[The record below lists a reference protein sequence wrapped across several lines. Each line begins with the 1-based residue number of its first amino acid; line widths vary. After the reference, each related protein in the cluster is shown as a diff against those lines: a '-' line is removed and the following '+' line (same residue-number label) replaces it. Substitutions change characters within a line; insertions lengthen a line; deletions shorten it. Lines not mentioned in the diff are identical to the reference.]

1 MLQIDVV
8 TIFPEIFK
16 AVVSESIIK
25 RAQEKKKVAINI
37 HNLRDYAD
45 NRHKKVDDR
54 PFGGGPGMVIS
65 PVPVFKAVKKIKGRS
80 KAAKVI
86 LLTPQGKKLDQKKV
100 QLLSIEKRLI
110 FLCPHYEGIDERV
123 RQELVDEE
131 ISIGDYILTGG
142 ELPALVII
150 DSVVRLLPGVLGDE
164 DSIKSESFA
173 DNLLEYPHY
182 TRPADLK
189 GMNVP
194 EVLLCGNHKK
204 IEQWR
209 RQQSISKTRNKRMD
223 LYNKYLKENKSNK

>member
-25 RAQEKKKVAINI
+25 RAREKKKVAINI

-150 DSVVRLLPGVLGDE
+150 DSITRLLPGVLGDE

-194 EVLLCGNHKK
+194 EVLLRGNHKK
-204 IEQWR
+204 IEHWR